1 MELKIKSILVAAGLG
16 PNSGF
21 VLDHA
26 LSLAQT
32 YRAKVHV
39 IYGLDPMKFTP
50 QSSAELYPSQIK
62 LEDHVEKL
70 LQEQESHLRGQLQS
84 LCHERLEQLK
94 ADQSL
99 IAGIDIE
106 RKPAKQAILD
116 AAALYRADVIVM
128 GAQRQ
133 PRSGDARLGPT
144 TVKVLN
150 RATVPVFV
158 VKGSE
163 GQD

>member
-1 MELKIKSILVAAGLG
+1 MELNIKSILVASGLG
-16 PNSGF
+16 PNSGY

-32 YRAKVHV
+32 YRAKIHV
-39 IYGLDPMKFTP
+39 IYGLDPMKFTA
-50 QSSAELYPSQIK
+50 QSAAELYPSQIK
-62 LEDHVEKL
+62 LEDHIEKL
-70 LQEQESHLRGQLQS
+70 LQEQENHLRGQLQS
-84 LCHERLEQLK
+84 LCHERLEKLK
-94 ADQSL
+94 ADESL
-99 IAGIDIE
+99 IASIDIE
-106 RKPAKQAILD
+106 RTTAKQAILD

-128 GAQRQ
+128 GALRR
-133 PRSGDARLGPT
+133 PGPADARLGPT

-163 GQD
+163 GQA